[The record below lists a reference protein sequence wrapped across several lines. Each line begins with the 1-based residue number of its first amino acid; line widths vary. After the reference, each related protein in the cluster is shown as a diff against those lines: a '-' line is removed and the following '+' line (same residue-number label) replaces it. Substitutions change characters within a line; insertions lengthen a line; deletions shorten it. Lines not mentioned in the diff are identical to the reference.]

1 MLHACQRS
9 ALVGATVLCLVTPQ
23 AGWADGTTERV
34 SVSSAE
40 GQGND
45 FSFNPQLSADGRYA
59 AFVTQA
65 TNLVIPDANGP
76 AWDVLRRD
84 RRRGVTIRVDVSST
98 GVQANLVSGAPDITP
113 DGRAVVFHSLA

>member
-9 ALVGATVLCLVTPQ
+9 ALVGATALCLVAPQ

-40 GQGND
+40 KQANG

-59 AFVTQA
+59 SFVTVA
-65 TNLVIPDANGP
+65 TNLVTPDANGEVP
-76 AWDVLRRD
+76 DVVLRD
-84 RRRGVTIRVDVSST
+84 RRRGVTIRVDVSSS
-98 GVQANLVSGAPDITP
+98 GEQANAPAFAP
-113 DGRAVVFHSLA
+113 A